1 MRIPVIMLMVMLF
14 SPSVYASCYTN
25 ALGHVI
31 CSNGQAA
38 GGYNANTGTA
48 WKSQRGQYG
57 VAHTQTSRGG
67 QARTKN
73 GKGVYKSPNGKDCY
87 KSANSHG
94 CN

>member
-1 MRIPVIMLMVMLF
+1 MRISMMILTLMLF
-14 SPSVYASCYTN
+14 SQSVYASCYTN
-25 ALGHVI
+25 GRGQVV
-31 CSNGQAA
+31 CNNGTTA

-67 QARTKN
+67 QALSRN
-73 GKGVYKSPNGKDCY
+73 GKGVYKSPSGKNCY
-87 KSANSHG
+87 KTANSHG